1 MEKKHTLTDEELDN
15 LIRVGSIRVDQSYI
29 DKICSYCKNEPV
41 CYCSVGR
48 CDYLRKQIVAKL
60 KDLTSDQLMDLVFNN
75 KKYGG
80 KKDGGHKD

>member
-1 MEKKHTLTDEELDN
+1 MEIKHTLTDEELDN

-48 CDYLRKQIVAKL
+48 CDFLRKQIVAKL

>member
-48 CDYLRKQIVAKL
+48 CYFLRKQIVAKL

>member
-1 MEKKHTLTDEELDN
+1 MEIKHTLTDEELDN

-75 KKYGG
+75 KKYEG